1 MTYREHRDADGNET
15 VRTTLAR
22 LEAKHEER
30 DRALRERL
38 ESRTAESLRRH
49 DQHAEEDSKAFE
61 RLEVALNGVASEMRS
76 EFKQVRE
83 SIANLSKAASATDA
97 KVVIL
102 VGVATAVGSAIVQA
116 ISHAVGGGS

>member
-1 MTYREHRDADGNET
+1 MTYRDENET

-38 ESRTAESLRRH
+38 EARTSESLRRH
-49 DQHAEEDSKAFE
+49 DQHAEADERAFE
-61 RLEVALNGVASEMRS
+61 RLEGALNAVATEMRA
-76 EFKQVRE
+76 EFKLVRE
-83 SIANLSKAASATDA
+83 SMASLSKSAAGTDA

-102 VGVATAVGSAIVQA
+102 VGVAGAVGSAIVQVL
-116 ISHAVGGGS
+116 SHLAGGT